1 MIDALREQPWQFE
14 FFQAVR
20 LALLEAAA
28 RRGGSGARGRGEDDP
43 ADEPLR
49 FEAHTSTAFPT
60 AALAGSGAKEVDDT
74 EGAARRTLRVNFFG
88 LTGPSGVLPAHFTN
102 LLIELERAKNP
113 RVSAFQN
120 LFNHRL
126 VTLFYRAWEKPRVV
140 VGYERARR
148 SAAGST
154 GDEAW
159 RVPLLRMIVALC
171 GYSPHGGF
179 AGRHE
184 FGDDAVAYY
193 SGHLAQQRRPASA
206 IAAIVASY
214 FRVRATVEP
223 FVGQWLRFSPGDRSR
238 LDGRGNGSFRFI
250 GESTWDIQGRFRV
263 TLGPLPMADYLRF
276 LRPPARHEPEYDAH
290 SARGEYFALVQL
302 VQACAAP
309 EYDFEIVLVLRRA
322 DVTACA
328 LGGAGGARLGHTTF
342 LCSRAAEHDTEAAS
356 FVQDDLWVR
365 GAHPAAE
372 AAHVAGGP
380 RGASTVGRETGRA

>member
-1 MIDALREQPWQFE
+1 MIDALREQPWRFE

-20 LALLEAAA
+20 LALLESAA
-28 RRGGSGARGRGEDDP
+28 RRARSEARGGGGDDP

-60 AALAGSGAKEVDDT
+60 AALAEAGAKQGDDRD
-74 EGAARRTLRVNFFG
+74 GATRRTMRVNFFG

-126 VTLFYRAWEKPRVV
+126 VALFYRAWEKPRVV

-148 SAAGST
+148 SAAASET
-154 GDEAW
+154 GAAW

-184 FGDDAVAYY
+184 FGDDAIAYY

-206 IAAIVASY
+206 IAAVVASY
-214 FRVRATVEP
+214 FCVRAVVEP
-223 FVGQWLRFSPGDRSR
+223 FVGQWLRFSAGDRTR
-238 LDGRGNGSFRFI
+238 LDGRGSGSFRFI

-263 TLGPLPMADYLRF
+263 RIGPLAMADYLRF
-276 LRPPARHEPEYDAH
+276 LRPAGPHEPEYDPH
-290 SARGEYFALVQL
+290 SARREFFALVQL

-309 EYDFEIVLVLRRA
+309 EYDFEIVLVLRRE
-322 DVTACA
+322 DVTPCA
-328 LGGAGGARLGHTTF
+328 LGGAGDARLGHTTF

-365 GAHPAAE
+365 GARPAAE
-372 AAHVAGGP
+372 AAHAAGGE
-380 RGASTVGRETGRA
+380 RGASRVDRQTGRA